1 MLGVIGLAA
10 VAEGCALG
18 GRDQSLEIAVGAG
31 LWVHFSERF
40 PAVPSQRRVEGM
52 DEAQT
57 RSGSAIEL
65 GGSSGVVF
73 RRFRDT

>member
-1 MLGVIGLAA
+1 M
-10 VAEGCALG
+10 CTRS
-18 GRDQSLEIAVGAG
+18 RDHSLEIAVAAD
-31 LWVHFSERF
+31 LRVHFSERF

-52 DEAQT
+52 NEAQT